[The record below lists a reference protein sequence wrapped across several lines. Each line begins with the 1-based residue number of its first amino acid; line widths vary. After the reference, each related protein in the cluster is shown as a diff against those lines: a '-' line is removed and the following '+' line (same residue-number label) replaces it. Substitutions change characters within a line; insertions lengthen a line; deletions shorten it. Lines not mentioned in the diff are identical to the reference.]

1 MIGNNKSEAILR
13 VFAHEERRTPM
24 KDQKGKNS
32 PATAHFPPLD
42 PQPMREVNDPPVPN
56 RAWTEMRLGRD
67 IDDLTEQERRDLYLG
82 RDGLF

>member
-1 MIGNNKSEAILR
+1 
-13 VFAHEERRTPM
+13 M

-32 PATAHFPPLD
+32 PATEHFPPLD
-42 PQPMREVNDPPVPN
+42 PQPFREVNDPPVPN
-56 RAWTEMRLGRD
+56 RAWTQMRLGSD